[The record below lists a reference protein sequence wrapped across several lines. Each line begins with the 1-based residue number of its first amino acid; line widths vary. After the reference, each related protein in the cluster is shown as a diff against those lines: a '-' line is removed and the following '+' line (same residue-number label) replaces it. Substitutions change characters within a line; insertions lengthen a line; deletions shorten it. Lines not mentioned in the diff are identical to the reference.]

1 MRAEEDSE
9 LILFRA
15 EMRAHVGTV
24 NENIT
29 KVQEQHHTMLQE
41 LVSLRT
47 EFTHVKEDVKDL
59 KFDVNGLVE
68 RRGLLGGHYLD
79 RRHPVP
85 RCEVVAGGPPYRRAR
100 GQLEVFSRRVLRVM
114 KYSQGMEADMAK
126 GGSFRSAADG
136 VAKKGKTKGKQIKM
150 AKGGM
155 AKGCK

>member
-1 MRAEEDSE
+1 MRNEEDSE

-59 KFDVNGLVE
+59 KFDVNGLVDLKKH
-68 RRGLLGGHYLD
+68 GVGFLAAITLTAGILFLGVKSWLGAFLTAV
-79 RRHPVP
+79 R
-85 RCEVVAGGPPYRRAR
+85 
-100 GQLEVFSRRVLRVM
+100 
-114 KYSQGMEADMAK
+114 
-126 GGSFRSAADG
+126 GGS
-136 VAKKGKTKGKQIKM
+136 
-150 AKGGM
+150 
-155 AKGCK
+155 